1 MVSDPL
7 SRNYVVYSD
16 NVELAALR
24 RRHNI
29 GIYQNERYA
38 DTLEYSGNFKIHL
51 LISLVNQRPE
61 DDAFH
66 MAGGKFA
73 RKLPC
78 LKSDRLCIANSR
90 LSEKKGISGILAYP
104 CYFARKR
111 LEYRRRRRIR
121 DKKPQQ
127 ACCPLPEIGEK
138 RAFTLST
145 HHKPL
150 VLKLKNGP
158 LHGLAPNPELP
169 YKLRFAWQR
178 ASGILAGANVVLK
191 RFCDNLVFRF
201 IGHDVHGIQFYYK
214 IANLI

>member
-1 MVSDPL
+1 M
-7 SRNYVVYSD
+7 
-16 NVELAALR
+16 
-24 RRHNI
+24 
-29 GIYQNERYA
+29 
-38 DTLEYSGNFKIHL
+38 T
-51 LISLVNQRPE
+51 
-61 DDAFH
+61 
-66 MAGGKFA
+66 GGKFA
-73 RKLPC
+73 RELPS
-78 LKSDRLCIANSR
+78 LKRDRFRITNRSFA
-90 LSEKKGISGILAYP
+90 EKERISGILPHTGYL
-104 CYFARKR
+104 ARKR
-111 LEYRRRRRIR
+111 LKYRRRGRIR

-214 IANLI
+214 IAILTSHMRTSF